1 MNLTDV
7 EVEIKSDIE
16 KLNYYDV
23 FGNSSSIFANERIE
37 LKIPPFSS
45 VILVSERDNDFMIKS
60 KKDIIQ
66 EDDEIIIGG
75 KYKHYKGGEYEV
87 VGIAKHTETLE
98 ELVIY
103 RSLDGTNNI
112 WARPKSIFMDYVEE
126 VKRFD
131 LFK

>member
-1 MNLTDV
+1 
-7 EVEIKSDIE
+7 
-16 KLNYYDV
+16 
-23 FGNSSSIFANERIE
+23 
-37 LKIPPFSS
+37 
-45 VILVSERDNDFMIKS
+45 MIKS

>member
-1 MNLTDV
+1 M
-7 EVEIKSDIE
+7 EVEIKADIE
-16 KLNYYDV
+16 NLNYYDV
-23 FGNSSSIFANERIE
+23 FGNSSSIFANEKIE
-37 LKIPPFSS
+37 LKIPALSS
-45 VILVSERDNDFMIKS
+45 VIMVSERDNDFILKNKKSLIK
-60 KKDIIQ
+60 

-126 VKRFD
+126 IKRFD
-131 LFK
+131 LLK